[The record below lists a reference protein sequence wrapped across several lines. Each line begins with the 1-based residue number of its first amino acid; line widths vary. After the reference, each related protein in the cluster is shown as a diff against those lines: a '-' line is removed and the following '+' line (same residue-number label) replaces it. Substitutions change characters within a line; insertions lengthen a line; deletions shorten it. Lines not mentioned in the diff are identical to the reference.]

1 MSTAEVVQAPNRLSD
16 DDDVEMTD
24 AHHHHHHQQQ
34 QQQQQEQQQVD
45 EDELFPS
52 LIIPVTSSNNSS
64 NLFIEIFPEELPDI
78 ASSTIL
84 QVLKDEGAQLNTW
97 ADAALLYMQQNQS
110 RESST
115 ILEAACDHPSSD
127 KEQKVRILASAG
139 IALLTQAQAS
149 QNDAM
154 KRPGGDTKDEFRS
167 QADDRFTHASKV
179 DTLFPMTWIG
189 RGMLN
194 LSLARLDQARFF
206 FDTTLKQCGAVLP
219 ALLGMAAV
227 MYGEKNYVGA
237 QDMYMSAMRLF
248 PQKSGASVRVGF
260 GLACYKLGQ
269 VDRAK
274 AAFARA
280 LEMDHESVEAM
291 VGAAILDMASLD
303 ETSSDFGSRAEKAIK
318 MISMANLLDHS
329 NAMVQN
335 HLANHYFWK
344 WTPVTGTVTVTEGS
358 NLIKASQIMPLDPG
372 ERVRIGTDFETYLT
386 EDNAGENDDDEEEE
400 DSTTF
405 RLRDTWKGKTIGKT
419 YFTSNAVV

>member
-189 RGMLN
+189 
-194 LSLARLDQARFF
+194 
-206 FDTTLKQCGAVLP
+206 
-219 ALLGMAAV
+219 
-227 MYGEKNYVGA
+227 
-237 QDMYMSAMRLF
+237 
-248 PQKSGASVRVGF
+248 
-260 GLACYKLGQ
+260 
-269 VDRAK
+269 
-274 AAFARA
+274 
-280 LEMDHESVEAM
+280 
-291 VGAAILDMASLD
+291 
-303 ETSSDFGSRAEKAIK
+303 
-318 MISMANLLDHS
+318 
-329 NAMVQN
+329 
-335 HLANHYFWK
+335 
-344 WTPVTGTVTVTEGS
+344 
-358 NLIKASQIMPLDPG
+358 
-372 ERVRIGTDFETYLT
+372 
-386 EDNAGENDDDEEEE
+386 
-400 DSTTF
+400 
-405 RLRDTWKGKTIGKT
+405 
-419 YFTSNAVV
+419 